1 MRKKWLFTAVMIAI
15 AAIAVSS
22 AVWSYKGIN
31 EKMNLEN
38 ERQNTMSLTE
48 VDQEG
53 DTSEEKPIENVQNDK
68 SSGEEEQD
76 QGEQEVGAEESN
88 PELPVLKLKSERVE
102 IKIGDSFD
110 QLSQIETI
118 TDNKDTQEMLY
129 RTIWIHG
136 IYDIYV
142 PGEYPIQYVVTDSD
156 GNQSLPQILTLVVKE

>member
-1 MRKKWLFTAVMIAI
+1 MKKKWLFTAIMIAI
-15 AAIAVSS
+15 AVVAVGV

-38 ERQNTMSLTE
+38 ERQNTMSLAE
-48 VDQEG
+48 MEQKA
-53 DTSEEKPIENVQNDK
+53 DTPEEKPVEDVLQNDEG
-68 SSGEEEQD
+68 SGAEE
-76 QGEQEVGAEESN
+76 QGEQEAGTEESS

-110 QLSQIETI
+110 QLSQVETI

-142 PGEYPIQYVVTDSD
+142 QGEYPIQYVVTDSD
-156 GNQSLPQILTLVVKE
+156 GNQSIPQILTLVVKE

>member
-1 MRKKWLFTAVMIAI
+1 MKKKWVFTVIMLII
-15 AAIAVSS
+15 TAIAVFG
-22 AVWSYKGIN
+22 AVWSYRGVH
-31 EKMNLEN
+31 EKMNLGDKH
-38 ERQNTMSLTE
+38 QKTMSLAE
-48 VDQEG
+48 
-53 DTSEEKPIENVQNDK
+53 EEK
-68 SSGEEEQD
+68 EEEQQD
-76 QGEQEVGAEESN
+76 EDNGEQLEEVTESVEDEDAAN
-88 PELPVLKLKSERVE
+88 PQLPVLKLKNERVE

-156 GNQSLPQILTLVVKE
+156 GNQSIPQILTLVVKE